1 MHNNS
6 IHCLLCVEV
15 RIFRGPTS

>member
-1 MHNNS
+1 MTNS
-6 IHCLLCVEV
+6 IHFLLCVEV

>member
-1 MHNNS
+1 MTNS
-6 IHCLLCVEV
+6 IHLLLCVEV